1 MRPVHITLSSRGVI
15 GSLQGLTTDS
25 TKCLVTVSYLEIY
38 NEVVHDL
45 LNPKK
50 DVSLKIREHPDLG
63 IYVDG

>member
-1 MRPVHITLSSRGVI
+1 M
-15 GSLQGLTTDS
+15 
-25 TKCLVTVSYLEIY
+25 VTVSYLEIY

-50 DVSLKIREHPDLG
+50 DVVLKIREHPDLG

>member
-1 MRPVHITLSSRGVI
+1 MNPNSNIYFGVW
-15 GSLQGLTTDS
+15 QGLTTDT
-25 TKCLVTVSYLEIY
+25 TKCMVTVSYLEIY

-50 DVSLKIREHPDLG
+50 DVTLKIREHPDLG